1 MNHKIWLSSL
11 AVAFAAALGPAAA
24 AAPLSLI
31 VPFPPGGPA
40 DASARMLQPGMSET
54 LNEVVIVENYGGAG
68 GSIGTA
74 RMLAQPADGQTT
86 LLATVAEPILAPI
99 VLQGVKYAPT
109 DLRLI
114 SPLSHSELAL
124 VARADLP
131 IDTIDALVA
140 AARAEPGT
148 LTYATPG
155 NGSLF
160 HLVGEHF
167 ELLTGSELVH
177 VPYRGFA
184 PAINDLLGRQ
194 VDLSFVPLAGNVLDL
209 AQTGKIKVIGTLG
222 ESAPPGLPD
231 APTLRTFPPL
241 ADFGHTVWTGIFVR
255 QDTPAG
261 LQKQLHRA
269 VDVAI
274 RTPKFQDFIRETGG
288 IPLPEAES
296 LEDAQT
302 FYEAET
308 RKLQDIAQLIGLRP
322 E

>member
-1 MNHKIWLSSL
+1 MNHKTWLSGLALILTTTVGSL
-11 AVAFAAALGPAAA
+11 AA

-40 DASARMLQPGMSET
+40 DASARMLQPGLSET
-54 LNEVVIVENYGGAG
+54 LQDVVVVENYGGAG

-86 LLATVAEPILAPI
+86 LLATVAEPILAPL
-99 VLQGVKYAPT
+99 VLQGVKYDPS

-124 VARADLP
+124 VARADFP
-131 IDTIDALVA
+131 IDTIEALVE
-140 AARAEPGT
+140 AARGEPGT
-148 LTYATPG
+148 FTYATPG

-167 ELLTGSELVH
+167 EMLTDTELVH

-209 AQTGKIKVIGTLG
+209 AKSGKIKVIGTLG
-222 ESAPPGLPD
+222 KSAPPGLPGT
-231 APTLRTFPPL
+231 PTLRTFEPL

-255 QDTPAG
+255 QDMPAE
-261 LQKQLHRA
+261 LQQRLHRA

-274 RTPKFQDFIRETGG
+274 RTAKFQDFIRETGG
-288 IPLPEAES
+288 IPLPQADS
-296 LEDAQT
+296 LEDSQA

-308 RKLQDIAQLIGLRP
+308 GKLQDIARRIGLQP